1 MERQTY
7 QRKKNMLS
15 CNVLF
20 VSLDEV
26 EACLNLNLTTLGDKL
41 RVRKTKKVNK
51 KQLPFEIIILIKLTI
66 EK

>member
-41 RVRKTKKVNK
+41 RVRKTKKVNR
-51 KQLPFEIIILIKLTI
+51 QI
-66 EK
+66 ENKDFVFCCELLLG